1 MKKSYADMIAD
12 CVASRKEKTDTIDA
26 LLTKSGEAGV
36 TLDETES
43 EQHDT
48 LAEEIKAIDKQL
60 ERYRA
65 ADAREKAAAKPVSA
79 RGDVLERPGATSLQ
93 VVHRTLPPGIMFA
106 RYAMCMG
113 MSRGNPYEAKQLAQ
127 DHYGDESAGLVK
139 LIDLQTKTAVGSLYT
154 QVAGSGA
161 ELVPYNIM
169 DDFIN
174 YLRPQTILGKLG
186 TTMAMPNGQTVTY
199 PSLRRV
205 PFNTKVSGF
214 SSGASAT
221 WVGEGLPALLSK
233 PVSTSVQLTWSK
245 LAALVVLT
253 KEEVRFSNPNAE
265 SKVRDDIAAA
275 IIQKQDL
282 DFIDPVRVAVANV
295 SPASVTWNTT
305 PILPTG
311 TTAATFRTDMATLL
325 ATFATAL
332 LDPSQIFLVMS
343 TADALNMSLA
353 VSSLGNPLYPGLT
366 MQGGYLFGIPVVTT
380 KAVVSIGSPVS
391 TIIAAVCASEV
402 YLADDG
408 VVTVDASDQASVE
421 MVDSSSQTGIAGTG
435 ASLVSFWQDGL
446 IGLKATREINW
457 KLRRTGAARY
467 IYNSAYKA

>member
-1 MKKSYADMIAD
+1 
-12 CVASRKEKTDTIDA
+12 
-26 LLTKSGEAGV
+26 
-36 TLDETES
+36 
-43 EQHDT
+43 
-48 LAEEIKAIDKQL
+48 
-60 ERYRA
+60 
-65 ADAREKAAAKPVSA
+65 
-79 RGDVLERPGATSLQ
+79 
-93 VVHRTLPPGIMFA
+93 MFA

-113 MSRGNPYEAKQLAQ
+113 AARGIASEAQKLAQ
-127 DHYGDESAGLVK
+127 THYGDDGIALGR
-139 LIDLQTKTAVGSLYT
+139 LIEVQSRGEDALRTRAAVGSLYT
-154 QVAGSGA
+154 QVAGSGS

-169 DDFIN
+169 DDFIT

-186 TTMAMPNGQTVTY
+186 TTMAMPNGQSVTY

-214 SSGASAT
+214 STGATAK
-221 WVGEGLPALLSK
+221 WVGEGLPILLSK
-233 PVSTSVQLTWSK
+233 EVSTSITLTWAK
-245 LAALVVLT
+245 LGALVVLT

-282 DFIDPVRVAVANV
+282 DFIDPVRAAVANV
-295 SPASVTWNTT
+295 NPASVTWNTT
-305 PILPTG
+305 PVLTTG

-332 LDPSQIFLVMS
+332 LDSSQIFLVMS
-343 TADALNMSLA
+343 TADALQMSLA

-402 YLADDG
+402 YLSDDG

-421 MVDSSSQTGIAGTG
+421 MQDSSSQTGIAGTG
-435 ASLVSFWQDGL
+435 ASLVSFWQSGL

-457 KLRRTGAARY
+457 QIRRTGAARY